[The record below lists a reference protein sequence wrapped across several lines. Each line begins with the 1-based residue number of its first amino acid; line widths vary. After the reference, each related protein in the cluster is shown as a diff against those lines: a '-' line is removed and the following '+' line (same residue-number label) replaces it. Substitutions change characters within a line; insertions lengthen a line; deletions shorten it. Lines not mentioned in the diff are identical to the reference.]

1 MEKLTY
7 GSRVFHS
14 QYALQSLRDRAVEYV
29 RGNHRERGWYNDKA
43 SETGMVLQSDDRSVS
58 VEWTKPNGSTY
69 HASCLT
75 YMVSTREPEM
85 LAG

>member
-1 MEKLTY
+1 MALTS

-14 QYALQSLRDRAVEYV
+14 QYALQDLRNKAVSH
-29 RGNHRERGWYNDKA
+29 RDNWRERGWYNDKA
-43 SETGMVLQSDDRSVS
+43 SETGMVLAADDRGVS

-75 YMVSTREPEM
+75 YMVSTHEPEI